1 MAQEAPKAKPAT
13 APAAAGTET
22 APAAA
27 AGGGGGWLPV
37 IVVLVA
43 VPVLSFVMA
52 EFVLFPRL
60 EKRLAAGGL
69 APAAEEKHVAKPAA
83 GGHGKPKGEGHGEEA
98 AEGGAAQSYEFKN
111 IVSNLAGAMKS
122 RYIKVTFTAYGS
134 DPSFAEVIESNKTKL
149 LDTTLGVLGSL
160 NLAEMEDAAIKN
172 KVRTSL
178 VQAYHTL
185 LQARVIEEVYFSEF
199 VIQ

>member
-1 MAQEAPKAKPAT
+1 MAQEAPKGKTAA
-13 APAAAGTET
+13 APAAGGAEA
-22 APAAA
+22 APAA

-37 IVVLVA
+37 IVVLIA

-52 EFVLFPRL
+52 EYVLFPRL
-60 EKRLAAGGL
+60 EKRLAEGGL
-69 APAAEEKHVAKPAA
+69 VPPAAENHGAKPAA
-83 GGHGKPKGEGHGEEA
+83 SGHGKSGEEA
-98 AEGGAAQSYEFKN
+98 EPGPAQSYEFKD

-134 DPSFAEVIESNKTKL
+134 DPKFTETIEANKAKL
-149 LDTTLGVLGSL
+149 LDTTLSVLGSL
-160 NLAEMEDAAIKN
+160 NLAEMEDTSIKN
-172 KVRTSL
+172 KVRSSL
-178 VQAYHTL
+178 VQAYHTA

>member
-1 MAQEAPKAKPAT
+1 MAQEAPKGKPTPA
-13 APAAAGTET
+13 APAAG
-22 APAAA
+22 PAASGSA
-27 AGGGGGWLPV
+27 GWLPV

-60 EKRLAAGGL
+60 EKRLIAAGVH
-69 APAAEEKHVAKPAA
+69 P
-83 GGHGKPKGEGHGEEA
+83 GG
-98 AEGGAAQSYEFKN
+98 AEGGGTSATSPSHGGGKAADAAPAQSYEFKD
-111 IVSNLAGAMKS
+111 IVSNLAGSMKS
-122 RYIKVTFTAYGS
+122 RYIKVTFTAYGT
-134 DPSFAEVIESNKTKL
+134 DPKFTEIVEHNKAKL

-160 NLAEMEDAAIKN
+160 NLAEMEDAAVKN

-178 VQAYHTL
+178 VQAYQTVL
-185 LQARVIEEVYFSEF
+185 GARVVEEVYFSEF

>member
-1 MAQEAPKAKPAT
+1 MAQEAPKAKPAA
-13 APAAAGTET
+13 APAAAET

-69 APAAEEKHVAKPAA
+69 APAAEENHAAKPAA
-83 GGHGKPKGEGHGEEA
+83 GEHGKSQGEGHGAEG
-98 AEGGAAQSYEFKN
+98 AEGGPAQSYEFKD

-134 DPSFAEVIESNKTKL
+134 DPKFAEIVEGNRTKL
-149 LDTTLGVLGSL
+149 LDTTLSVLGSL
-160 NLAEMEDAAIKN
+160 NLAETEDAGIKN

>member
-1 MAQEAPKAKPAT
+1 MAQEAPKAKSAT
-13 APAAAGTET
+13 APAAAEA

-27 AGGGGGWLPV
+27 AGRGGWLPV

-69 APAAEEKHVAKPAA
+69 VPAEEEKHVAKPAA
-83 GGHGKPKGEGHGEEA
+83 GGHGKGHGEEA
-98 AEGGAAQSYEFKN
+98 AEGEVAQSYEFKD

-134 DPSFAEVIESNKTKL
+134 DPKFSEVIESNKARL
-149 LDTTLGVLGSL
+149 LDTTLSVLGSL

-172 KVRTSL
+172 KVRISL
-178 VQAYHTL
+178 VQAYHTA

>member
-1 MAQEAPKAKPAT
+1 MAQEAPKAKPAA
-13 APAAAGTET
+13 APAAAEG
-22 APAAA
+22 APAA

-69 APAAEEKHVAKPAA
+69 VPEAEETHAAKPAA
-83 GGHGKPKGEGHGEEA
+83 GAAHGKGHGEEA
-98 AEGGAAQSYEFKN
+98 GVGGPAQSYEFKD

-134 DPSFAEVIESNKTKL
+134 DPKFAEVIEHNKAKL

-178 VQAYHTL
+178 VQAYHTV
-185 LQARVIEEVYFSEF
+185 LQARVVEEVYFSEF